1 MRLEALSRYHAIDAI
16 EKELG
21 SASGETATKFGAISE
36 HIRAALYL
44 ESRRLGQGE
53 MVPVS
58 TTTIT
63 RIVKQRLSPIW
74 PCLVYDEQASDLVL
88 QSVYRLA
95 ELGELVKVDS
105 MHWIPAPARTVRVDE
120 ETRILVDSTP
130 LSILP
135 LRLRR
140 ATQIVGSARL
150 VDTSK
155 VNPAALPPLQGLVEW
170 LRCPHAQVH
179 VWSKAF
185 TQQTA
190 KKLLPVE
197 TLEGVDIF
205 ADGRWRQPK
214 ALHEKYWAGVQLYR
228 RALSIYG
235 NHASEYGLCRLQ
247 ANGDGQ
253 LEVVSAVAIEKHDA
267 QRLRGSMRLT
277 DGRAQAVTFHR
288 VADLAILHLPRS
300 LPTPENVFLN
310 LGWPSADHASV
321 DWPAQIAFSRRLVP
335 LLRSAFELLGYM
347 LVEHVTGDADNGK

>member
-21 SASGETATKFGAISE
+21 SASGETATKLGAISE

-44 ESRRLGQGE
+44 DSRRLGQTE
-53 MVPVS
+53 IVPVS

-63 RIVKQRLSPIW
+63 RIVRQRLSPIW
-74 PCLVYDEQASDLVL
+74 PGLVYEEQASDLVL
-88 QSVYRLA
+88 QSIYRLA

-120 ETRILVDSTP
+120 ETRILIDSTP

-140 ATQIVGSARL
+140 ATQVIGRARL

-170 LRCPHAQVH
+170 LRCPHAQVR
-179 VWSKAF
+179 VWAKAF
-185 TQQTA
+185 IQQTV

-197 TLEGVDIF
+197 AFEGVDIF

-214 ALHEKYWAGVQLYR
+214 TLHEKYWAGVQLYR
-228 RALSIYG
+228 RTLSIYG
-235 NHASEYGLCRLQ
+235 NPASEYGLCRLQ
-247 ANGDGQ
+247 ANGDGH
-253 LEVVSAVAIEKHDA
+253 LEVVSAVTIEKPDA

-288 VADLAILHLPRS
+288 VADLAILRLPRS
-300 LPTPENVFLN
+300 LPAPENAFLN
-310 LGWPSADHASV
+310 LGWPSADPPSV
-321 DWPAQIAFSRRLVP
+321 DWSSRIAFSGRLVP
-335 LLRSAFELLGYM
+335 LLRSAFELLGYT
-347 LVEHVTGDADNGK
+347 LVEQAAEDVDNEK